1 MVVDEQINVCF
12 THHEWLEMVLL
23 IVCVGKGTKGQ
34 KTTTVKLWPSN
45 KLLAIDPPPK
55 LVGSIEYGWS
65 FMPTTSQNM
74 GLLHG
79 IPSVPCE
86 GGHLVLIVQIGPR
99 LTTLS
104 NLSLGAS
111 NGAEIISPISVQTS
125 NICKVHRVSKKIVKL
140 EMQHQKINGKKP

>member
-1 MVVDEQINVCF
+1 VVVDEQINVCF